1 MPALENID
9 RSSLL
14 ALVEIS
20 REINSIQDT
29 DELLSKILQIAMQT
43 LAAERGFI
51 LLQAPET
58 ETGFVA
64 WLNARPIAKQFLKFC
79 VAGGTS
85 TVIDVGLHYT
95 LMFMNFGGQSLSV
108 AVGEWWS
115 QLVGTGAIDPDK
127 AQKLAV
133 PILKIPTASLAIVNS
148 FVLNRYWTFK
158 IRDKEERGVQ
168 FARFVV
174 V

>member
-1 MPALENID
+1 M
-9 RSSLL
+9 
-14 ALVEIS
+14 
-20 REINSIQDT
+20 
-29 DELLSKILQIAMQT
+29 
-43 LAAERGFI
+43 
-51 LLQAPET
+51 T

-79 VAGGTS
+79 VVGGTS
-85 TVIDVGLHYT
+85 TVIDVGLHYM

-174 V
+174 VSVIGMLLNVAAVGLFANIVPGHPKRSWAIATLIATAIVAIWNFNGQRLWAFKRR